1 MHKKTSTI
9 IGLAIATILTASAL
23 TMSNQAFAQQS
34 GMSSHAEGF
43 SALPPPVPIA
53 PPGSGLQ
60 IPTTLVAGAHTLAGH
75 EAQLGKVLAGHES
88 QLGEGGLGTF
98 CEHHAG
104 NQECYNRYHAKQ
116 LG

>member
-1 MHKKTSTI
+1 MRKITSTI

-43 SALPPPVPIA
+43 SALPPPVPIP

-75 EAQLGKVLAGHES
+75 ESQLGK
-88 QLGEGGLGTF
+88 GGLGTF